1 VPRLAWTTI
10 LLFYPSHLSWG
21 DRHAPSYP
29 AFSIKMG
36 ISQTVLPGLPKNKMM
51 FPSQLPL

>member
-10 LLFYPSHLSWG
+10 LLFHPSHLSWG

-36 ISQTVLPGLPKNKMM
+36 SPKLFCLGCPRTK
-51 FPSQLPL
+51 